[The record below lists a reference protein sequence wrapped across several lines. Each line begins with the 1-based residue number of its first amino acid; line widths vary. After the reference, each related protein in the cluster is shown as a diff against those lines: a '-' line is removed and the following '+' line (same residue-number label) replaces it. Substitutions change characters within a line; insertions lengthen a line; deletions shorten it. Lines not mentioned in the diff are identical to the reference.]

1 MANGSTLHQTRSA
14 LTLAALGIVF
24 GDIGTSPLYAVRE
37 TFNPDHGIPFEV
49 ANILGGISSIFWA
62 VMLVVTLKYV
72 MLIMRAD
79 NKGEG
84 GIMAMLALASS
95 SYKGSPFWS
104 STIILAGLTG
114 TALFYGDAI
123 LTPAISVVSAVEG
136 LAVGTGTF
144 QHYVLP
150 ISVGVLIALFLFQQT
165 GTASIGAL
173 FGPITLLWFLVLAAA
188 GIYGIIRYPAVL
200 AALNPQHA
208 IYFVT
213 QHGFASFVVLGAILL
228 AFTGAEAL
236 YADMGHFGRD
246 PIRLAW
252 LGLVFPALTLNY
264 MGQGALL
271 IADPTAISNPFYLL
285 FPSWALY
292 PTVALATAATVIA
305 SQATISGAYSLTRQ
319 AIQLGF
325 LPRMNIIQ
333 TSAKE
338 FGQIY
343 VPLINW
349 ALLVAVLAAVLGFGS
364 SSNLASAY
372 GVAVT
377 GTMMIDTFLTFF
389 VIRYHW
395 NLGLLLC
402 LLITGIV
409 LLIDVPFFASSLLKL
424 ADGGW
429 FPIVVG
435 MTLLTIMITWWRGRQ
450 MLFAKL
456 RSSAVPLDQ
465 FLVSLAHEEI
475 TRVPGT
481 AVFLTATPEAVP
493 HALLHNL
500 NHNKVLHERVVIL
513 NVEVRNIPWVTFGER
528 VVSVESLGENI
539 WRIRLC
545 FGFKNRLDVTQALTE
560 LCKDHGLQFNL
571 MDTSFFLSR
580 EIIIPI
586 PSKVSGM
593 AFWRERLFA
602 TMSKNAGSVVEYFN
616 IPANRVIEL
625 GTQIEI

>member
-1 MANGSTLHQTRSA
+1 MANGTLVKQSRTA

-37 TFNPDHGIPFEV
+37 TFNPEYGIGFSVE
-49 ANILGGISSIFWA
+49 NILGGISAIFWA
-62 VMLVVTLKYV
+62 LMLVVTLKYV
-72 MLIMRAD
+72 MIIMRAD

-84 GIMAMLALASS
+84 GTMALLALAISA
-95 SYKGSPFWS
+95 YKGSRFWS
-104 STIILAGLTG
+104 STLLLAGLAG
-114 TALFYGDAI
+114 AALFYGNAV

-136 LAVGTGTF
+136 LEVGTSAF
-144 QHYVLP
+144 KQLVLP
-150 ISVGVLIALFLFQQT
+150 ISVGVLIVLFLFQQT

-173 FGPITLLWFLVLAAA
+173 FGPITLIWFLVLAAA
-188 GIYGIIRYPAVL
+188 GVYGIIRYPAVL
-200 AALNPQHA
+200 AALNPEHA
-208 IYFVT
+208 LIFVT
-213 QHGFASFVVLGAILL
+213 QHGFASFFVLGAILL
-228 AFTGAEAL
+228 AFTGSEAL
-236 YADMGHFGRD
+236 YADMGHFGRG

-271 IADPTAISNPFYLL
+271 IAHPESLSNPFYLL
-285 FPSWALY
+285 YPSWALY
-292 PTVALATAATVIA
+292 PMVALATIATVIA
-305 SQATISGAYSLTRQ
+305 SQATISGAYSITRQ

-333 TSAKE
+333 TSARE

-343 VPLINW
+343 IPLVNW
-349 ALLVAVLAAVLGFGS
+349 ILLVSVLAAVVGFGT
-364 SSNLASAY
+364 SSNLAAAY

-377 GTMMIDTFLTFF
+377 GSMLVDSFLAFF

-395 NLGLLLC
+395 KLNLLMCVLIMGL
-402 LLITGIV
+402 IMVVDIA
-409 LLIDVPFFASSLLKL
+409 FFSSSLLKID
-424 ADGGW
+424 DGGW
-429 FPIVVG
+429 FSIVVAIA
-435 MTLLTIMITWWRGRQ
+435 LLTIMITWWRGRQ
-450 MLFAKL
+450 LLFAKL

-465 FLVSLAHEEI
+465 FLVTLSREPL

-513 NVEVRNIPWVTFGER
+513 NVEVRNIPWVPFDER
-528 VVSVESLGENI
+528 VAAVDSLGENL

-560 LCKDHGLQFNL
+560 LCKVHGLQFN
-571 MDTSFFLSR
+571 MMETSFFLSR
-580 EIIIPI
+580 ENIIPI
-586 PSKVSGM
+586 QTKISGM
-593 AFWRERLFA
+593 TYWRERLFA
-602 TMSKNAGSVVEYFN
+602 AMSKNAGSIVEYFN
-616 IPANRVIEL
+616 IPSNRVIEL
-625 GTQIEI
+625 GTLIEI

>member
-1 MANGSTLHQTRSA
+1 MANGTILHQSRAT

-24 GDIGTSPLYAVRE
+24 GDIGTSPLYAVKE
-37 TFNPDHGIPFEV
+37 TFNPDHGIILSIE
-49 ANILGGISSIFWA
+49 NILGGVSAIFWA
-62 VMLVVTLKYV
+62 LMLVVTLKY
-72 MLIMRAD
+72 MTIIMRAD

-84 GIMAMLALASS
+84 GIMALLALATSS
-95 SYKGSPFWS
+95 FKGKSFWGS
-104 STIILAGLTG
+104 AVLLSGLAG
-114 TALFYGDAI
+114 TALFYGDAV

-136 LAVGTGTF
+136 LAVGTTAL
-144 QHYVLP
+144 QHFVVP

-165 GTASIGAL
+165 GTAGIGSL
-173 FGPITLLWFLVLAAA
+173 FGPITLIWFLALAAA
-188 GIYGIIRYPAVL
+188 GIYGIVRYPAVL
-200 AALNPQHA
+200 TALNPVHA
-208 IYFVT
+208 MFFVT
-213 QHGFASFVVLGAILL
+213 QHGVASFVVLGAILL

-236 YADMGHFGRD
+236 YADMGHFGRG
-246 PIRLAW
+246 PVRLAW

-271 IADPTAISNPFYLL
+271 MAHPESLSNPFYLL

-292 PTVALATAATVIA
+292 PMVALATIATVIA
-305 SQATISGAYSLTRQ
+305 SQATISGAYSITRQ

-333 TSAKE
+333 TSARE

-343 VPLINW
+343 IPFVTW
-349 ALLVAVLAAVLGFGS
+349 ALLVAVLAAVVGFGN
-364 SSNLASAY
+364 SSNLAAAY

-377 GTMMIDTFLTFF
+377 GTMLVDTFLAFF

-395 NLGLLLC
+395 KLNLFVC
-402 LLITGIV
+402 V
-409 LLIDVPFFASSLLKL
+409 LLMGVIMIIDLSFFSSSLLKID
-424 ADGGW
+424 DGGW

-435 MTLLTIMITWWRGRQ
+435 ITLLTIMLTWWHGRRL
-450 MLFAKL
+450 LFTKL
-456 RSSAVPLDQ
+456 RSSAIPIDQ
-465 FLVSLAHEEI
+465 FLASLTREPL

-493 HALLHNL
+493 HAMLHNL

-513 NVEVRNIPWVTFGER
+513 TVEVKNIPWVPFDER
-528 VVSVESLGENI
+528 VSVESLRDNF
-539 WRIRLC
+539 WRIKLN

-560 LCKDHGLQFNL
+560 LCKDYGLKFNL

-586 PSKVSGM
+586 PGIASGM

>member
-1 MANGSTLHQTRSA
+1 
-14 LTLAALGIVF
+14 
-24 GDIGTSPLYAVRE
+24 LY
-37 TFNPDHGIPFEV
+37 
-49 ANILGGISSIFWA
+49 
-62 VMLVVTLKYV
+62 
-72 MLIMRAD
+72 
-79 NKGEG
+79 
-84 GIMAMLALASS
+84 
-95 SYKGSPFWS
+95 
-104 STIILAGLTG
+104 
-114 TALFYGDAI
+114 
-123 LTPAISVVSAVEG
+123 
-136 LAVGTGTF
+136 
-144 QHYVLP
+144 
-150 ISVGVLIALFLFQQT
+150 
-165 GTASIGAL
+165 
-173 FGPITLLWFLVLAAA
+173 
-188 GIYGIIRYPAVL
+188 
-200 AALNPQHA
+200 
-208 IYFVT
+208 
-213 QHGFASFVVLGAILL
+213 
-228 AFTGAEAL
+228 
-236 YADMGHFGRD
+236 
-246 PIRLAW
+246 
-252 LGLVFPALTLNY
+252 
-264 MGQGALL
+264 
-271 IADPTAISNPFYLL
+271 
-285 FPSWALY
+285 PSWALY
-292 PTVALATAATVIA
+292 PMVVLATAATVIA
-305 SQATISGAYSLTRQ
+305 SQATISGAYSITRQ

-364 SSNLASAY
+364 STNLAAAY

-395 NLGLLLC
+395 NFGLLLC
-402 LLITGIV
+402 LLITGFVI
-409 LLIDVPFFASSLLKL
+409 LIDVPFFASSLLKL

-435 MTLLTIMITWWRGRQ
+435 ITLLTIMITWWRGRQ

-465 FLVSLAHEEI
+465 FLASLTREPI

-513 NVEVRNIPWVTFGER
+513 NVEVRNIPWVPFGER
-528 VVSVESLGENI
+528 IVKVESLGENL
-539 WRIRLC
+539 WRIKLC

-560 LCKDHGLQFNL
+560 LCKDYGLKFNM

-580 EIIIPI
+580 ETIIPI
-586 PSKVSGM
+586 PAKISGM